1 MKKIYKIHFLVN
13 LFFVVINYVFFF
25 LDSEA
30 KNLSI
35 LTHTKNIKAVVLN
48 VTSLKK
54 QDLNSMILKIPN
66 DFI

>member
-54 QDLNSMILKIPN
+54 QDLNSMILKIPS